1 MRRGSGQGG
10 RVCRREAARWERA
23 VQLEQ
28 RDVGGGLLPCE
39 GRDGDAGALTQV
51 CCVPESRR
59 GQVPVKVSA
68 PRLGD
73 ATCWCWLL
81 GCTKLA
87 AE

>member
-1 MRRGSGQGG
+1 MGAGG
-10 RVCRREAARWERA
+10 AAGAEGCW
-23 VQLEQ
+23 
-28 RDVGGGLLPCE
+28 GGLLPCE

-81 GCTKLA
+81 GYTKLA